1 MALRRIPLDRGG
13 YDKGGRYW
21 GTGGKLYVYD
31 SPDGEHDGHVRASSP
46 ADARKKLGLAPA
58 AKRHRAK
65 GRHAS
70 PSHAKFHASLAKT
83 EAVRG
88 DVAKDLLPL
97 FDHLVS
103 LAKEAHKRSAYKQA
117 GIELRMARKL
127 GYRID
132 RTD

>member
-13 YDKGGRYW
+13 YDKSGRYW
-21 GTGGKLYVYD
+21 GAGGKLYVYEW
-31 SPDGEHDGHVRASSP
+31 PDGSTEHTRAVSP
-46 ADARKKLGLAPA
+46 ADARKRLGLAPA
-58 AKRHRAK
+58 PKRHRAK
-65 GRHAS
+65 GRHTS

-88 DVAKDLLPL
+88 DVQKDLLPL
-97 FDHLVS
+97 FDHIVS

-132 RTD
+132 RAD